1 MVESFLSKYRQLPVV
16 LAFLCNILAKMSL
29 RFFHPDVI
37 HGREVVKRRNGS
49 LLIAPRQKLTQK
61 RRRKEEWKNEAMEK
75 PVKN

>member
-1 MVESFLSKYRQLPVV
+1 MGGIYLV
-16 LAFLCNILAKMSL
+16 KMSL

-61 RRRKEEWKNEAMEK
+61 KKEEGRMEKTKPWKNLLKIKALFFGGEK
-75 PVKN
+75 SI

>member
-1 MVESFLSKYRQLPVV
+1 MVESFLSKNRQLPVV
-16 LAFLCNILAKMSL
+16 LVLLYDILAKMSL
-29 RFFHPDVI
+29 RFFHPNVI